1 MAGVGEAGF
10 QLLRT
15 ADGWVLQ
22 PPDPAPFQ
30 LESRMVV
37 SSGLGACIGIH
48 RLDEFE
54 QLSEAMISPEG
65 PFSKRKDARAI
76 RRRLHGGS
84 FDVKLDRA
92 GRLEIPTPSVMR
104 AGLDENSS
112 GPHTVIALREHV
124 HGASS
129 DFWALWA
136 TERRWEALELV
147 HKNSQRESGSLLTAV
162 GDLHLEL
169 AEELRRNP
177 VAVYQLKPRVF
188 EELCAELMAHQG
200 FEVELTPE
208 TRDGGIDLYAVRHT
222 AFGRLLLAVDC
233 KRYEPSRP
241 VGIGAVRGMLGAIDI
256 ARASAGLL
264 ISTSRF
270 SAPAR
275 TLAEDHP
282 FRIGL
287 QDYFDL
293 QRLLAEY
300 AEGSNSSS
308 DGEGLD

>member
-1 MAGVGEAGF
+1 MAGVGDAEL

-22 PPDPAPFQ
+22 PPDPAPFR
-30 LESRMVV
+30 LEPEMVV

-48 RLDEFE
+48 RPEEFE
-54 QLSEAMISPEG
+54 QLSNAMISPES
-65 PFSKRKDARAI
+65 PFGKRKDARAL

-84 FDVKLDRA
+84 FDVELDRA
-92 GRLEIPTPSVMR
+92 GRLPIPTPLIER
-104 AGLDENSS
+104 AGLDQNSG
-112 GPHTVIALREHV
+112 GPLTVIALPEHV
-124 HGASS
+124 HWASC
-129 DFWALWA
+129 DHWALWA
-136 TERRWEALELV
+136 KERRWEALELM
-147 HKNSQRESGSLLTAV
+147 HKNSRRVSDSVLTAV
-162 GDLHLEL
+162 GGLYLEL
-169 AEELRRNP
+169 AEELRRDP
-177 VAVYQLKPRVF
+177 VGVYQLKPRVF

-233 KRYEPSRP
+233 KRYLPSRP
-241 VGIGAVRGMLGAIDI
+241 VGVGVVRGMLGAIDI

-275 TLAEDHP
+275 TLAEEHP
-282 FRIGL
+282 FRIAL

-300 AEGSNSSS
+300 TEGNNIS
-308 DGEGLD
+308 